1 MRCSCSF
8 YLSFYYFFPNCSTTV
23 SSPFRHPHLGS
34 RSVQEIDG
42 MDGETG
48 EEGRPMDLR
57 NWHHERRWRPYR
69 ADLHREVARLRAPAF
84 ARYRVEVRKD
94 ELDDPNWEAEADEE
108 ESTRPFSA
116 AMATIKKR
124 VEWRKSNPAG
134 DVLGWTPSSRQRL
147 RRAPPLLHLCLMSL
161 VKHGEEIESLEG
173 IPDDLKHKIVS
184 LLCSNRKMNSR
195 ILRTYLNGST
205 TEIHLTDCSWA
216 SEDVIQDAFTSCNI
230 DHLRLVQL
238 DLSGRCMPDYVLHTI
253 FAKSQYSFPSLVT
266 LSLKGAYRLTDNVL
280 SVLASSAPSLK
291 SINLGKCSLITS
303 CGIISLAEK
312 LNLTELYIDN
322 CQKIDVMQILPALE
336 SMEHLKVLSVAGAST
351 VCDTFISRLMHAC
364 GYNMRELV
372 VADCQKL
379 TTKSVRAIGANCPNL
394 SLLDLQRLNQLN
406 DLALKYLANGCRS
419 MTTLKLRQNQF
430 SDEAIAAFLE
440 ASGGSLIEL
449 SLNSI
454 AKVEHQTA
462 IAVAHGCHSNL
473 QNLDL
478 SFCRRLTDEAL
489 GFIVDNCSHLS
500 ILKLF
505 GCSQVT
511 EQFLKGHSNSQVRI
525 IGLTGSILDE
535 MEMSKV

>member
-1 MRCSCSF
+1 
-8 YLSFYYFFPNCSTTV
+8 
-23 SSPFRHPHLGS
+23 
-34 RSVQEIDG
+34 
-42 MDGETG
+42 MDGERG
-48 EEGRPMDLR
+48 EERRPMDLR

-69 ADLHREVARLRAPAF
+69 ADLHREVARLRAPGF

-124 VEWRKSNPAG
+124 VESRKSNPAG

-230 DHLRLVQL
+230 NHLRLVQL
-238 DLSGRCMPDYVLHTI
+238 DLSGRCMPDYVLQTVLD
-253 FAKSQYSFPSLVT
+253 KSQYSFPSLVT

-312 LNLTELYIDN
+312 LNLAELYIDN

-336 SMEHLKVLSVAGAST
+336 TMEHLEVLSVAGAST

-364 GYNMRELV
+364 GYNMRELI
-372 VADCQKL
+372 VADCH
-379 TTKSVRAIGANCPNL
+379 
-394 SLLDLQRLNQLN
+394 
-406 DLALKYLANGCRS
+406 
-419 MTTLKLRQNQF
+419 
-430 SDEAIAAFLE
+430 DEAIAAFLE

-462 IAVAHGCHSNL
+462 IAVAYACHSNL

-478 SFCRRLTDEAL
+478 SFCRQLTDEAL
-489 GFIVDNCSHLS
+489 GFIVDNCSRLS

-511 EQFLKGHSNSQVRI
+511 EQFLEGHSNSQVRV

-535 MEMSKV
+535 MEMSKGEETDKGDEM

>member
-1 MRCSCSF
+1 
-8 YLSFYYFFPNCSTTV
+8 
-23 SSPFRHPHLGS
+23 
-34 RSVQEIDG
+34 
-42 MDGETG
+42 
-48 EEGRPMDLR
+48 MDLR

-69 ADLHREVARLRAPAF
+69 ADLHREVARLRARAF
-84 ARYRVEVRKD
+84 ARYRAEVRKD

-116 AMATIKKR
+116 AVASVKKR
-124 VEWRKSNPAG
+124 VESRKSNPAG

-147 RRAPPLLHLCLMSL
+147 RRAPSLLHLCLMSL

-195 ILRTYLNGST
+195 ILRSYFNGST

-216 SEDVIQDAFTSCNI
+216 SENVIQDAFTSCNTN
-230 DHLRLVQL
+230 HLRLVQL
-238 DLSGRCMPDYVLHTI
+238 DLSGRCMPDYVLQTVL
-253 FAKSQYSFPSLVT
+253 AKSRYSFPSLVT

-291 SINLGKCSLITS
+291 SINLDSASIGDYGTS
-303 CGIISLAEK
+303 RS
-312 LNLTELYIDN
+312 
-322 CQKIDVMQILPALE
+322 AL
-336 SMEHLKVLSVAGAST
+336 S
-351 VCDTFISRLMHAC
+351 C
-364 GYNMRELV
+364 RELI

-394 SLLDLQRLNQLN
+394 RLLDLQRLNQLN
-406 DLALKYLANGCRS
+406 DLALKYLANGCTS
-419 MTTLKLRQNQF
+419 MTTLKLRQNLF

-449 SLNSI
+449 SLNNIS
-454 AKVEHQTA
+454 KVEYQTA
-462 IAVAHGCHSNL
+462 IAVAYGCHSNL

-478 SFCRRLTDEAL
+478 SFCRQLTDEAL
-489 GFIVDNCSHLS
+489 GFIVDNCSCLN

-505 GCSQVT
+505 GCTQVT

-535 MEMSKV
+535 LEMNDLR